1 MESRQNWPVSSLS
14 LLLLFNLLFIIL
26 VNSVSATDSSFTSVA
41 AYTPPDSYLIDCGSP
56 QDTKLDDGRTFKSD
70 SASRSYLE
78 TNEEVQTSVDSISV
92 KAFSVSSSAL
102 PLFRSARILTA
113 VSKYTF
119 YITRPGWH
127 WVRFYFHPLPHP
139 VYNLTSAVF
148 SVTTD
153 EFVLLHDFFV
163 KDSSALVFKEYL
175 FNVSSDRFSL
185 LFKPKE
191 RSFAFINAIEVVS
204 APDGLISDSASTV
217 PQGGTLNGLF
227 QHAFEVCYRL
237 NVGGPTITPLNDTLS
252 RTWLPDTPYN
262 VFPQGAQNASII
274 PSAVK
279 YQQSGATPYIAPNW
293 VYATAD
299 EMAESETL
307 QPNFNLTW
315 QMNVDPGFSYLIR
328 MHFCDVVSQALND
341 LYFNVYINS
350 MMSVSCLDLSS
361 INNALSTAYYTDFVL
376 NASSIRNGSVRVQ
389 VGPASGVQ
397 SGISNAI
404 LNGLEVI
411 KISNSV
417 RSLDGLF
424 GFDGSGGGRRTMKI
438 AAGVGLAMSVTAM
451 LVLAIVC
458 IRWQQRPQDWEK
470 GNSFSSWHLPLRS
483 RQSFFLNSK
492 SSSRTSSIFGS
503 RKSRNTGYS
512 SYFSNQGLGRY
523 FSFSELQN
531 ATQNFD
537 EKAVI
542 GVGGFGKVYL
552 GVFED
557 GTKMAI
563 KRGNPGSEQGIN
575 EFQTEIQMLSKLR
588 HRHLVSLV
596 GFSDEQSEMI
606 LVYEYMA
613 NGPLRDHIYGSKK
626 KPLSWKQRLEICIGA
641 ARALPREQVNLAE
654 WAMQCRRKGVLD
666 KIIDPH
672 IAASINEESLKTYV
686 EAAEKCLAEHGVDR
700 PGMGDVLWNLEY
712 ALQLQETSSQTQTD
726 LPGDK
731 NTSDHIIAFEKPTG
745 RVRGEDTG
753 VSAGDDS
760 QVTVTSPLFSQIG
773 NFQGSNQQVART
785 LLQICF
791 QDSETYNQKLQ
802 LACGKF
808 LGEMM

>member
-1 MESRQNWPVSSLS
+1 MLMIVFAGACCQTTLQTPSNATPAAAAATFLLANRIAIPHTTSREWRAGRTGRSPPFHCF
-14 LLLLFNLLFIIL
+14 LLFNLLFIIL
-26 VNSVSATDSSFTSVA
+26 VNSVSAADSSLTSVA

-70 SASRSYLE
+70 PASRSYLE
-78 TNEEVQTSVDSISV
+78 TSEEVQTSVDYISTV
-92 KAFSVSSSAL
+92 KAFSVSSSSL

-139 VYNLTSAVF
+139 VYNLTRAVF

-153 EFVLLHDFFV
+153 EFVLLHDFIV
-163 KDSSALVFKEYL
+163 EDNSALVFKEYL

-237 NVGGPTITPLNDTLS
+237 NVGGPAITPMNDTLS
-252 RTWLPDTPYN
+252 RTWLPDFPYN
-262 VFPQGAQNASII
+262 VFPQGAQSASII

-279 YQQSGATPYIAPNW
+279 YQQSGATPYIAPSW

-299 EMAESETL
+299 EMAASETL

-350 MMSVSCLDLSS
+350 MMSVSGLDLSS
-361 INNALSTAYYTDFVL
+361 INNALSTAYYADFVL

-424 GFDGSGGGRRTMKI
+424 GLDGSGGGRTIMKT

-451 LVLAIVC
+451 LVLTIVC

-483 RQSFFLNSK
+483 GQSFFLNSK
-492 SSSRTSSIFGS
+492 SSSRISSMFGS
-503 RKSRNTGYS
+503 RKSKSGYS
-512 SYFSNQGLGRY
+512 SFFSNQGLGRY

-588 HRHLVSLV
+588 HRHL
-596 GFSDEQSEMI
+596 
-606 LVYEYMA
+606 
-613 NGPLRDHIYGSKK
+613 
-626 KPLSWKQRLEICIGA
+626 
-641 ARALPREQVNLAE
+641 
-654 WAMQCRRKGVLD
+654 CRRKGVLG

-686 EAAEKCLAEHGVDR
+686 ETAEKCLAEHGVDR
-700 PGMGDVLWNLEY
+700 PGMGDVLWNLEFGL
-712 ALQLQETSSQTQTD
+712 ATS
-726 LPGDK
+726 GDFLS
-731 NTSDHIIAFEKPTG
+731 NSN
-745 RVRGEDTG
+745 RSSRG
-753 VSAGDDS
+753 
-760 QVTVTSPLFSQIG
+760 
-773 NFQGSNQQVART
+773 
-785 LLQICF
+785 
-791 QDSETYNQKLQ
+791 
-802 LACGKF
+802 
-808 LGEMM
+808 

>member
-26 VNSVSATDSSFTSVA
+26 VNSVSAADSSLTSVA

-70 SASRSYLE
+70 PASRSYLE
-78 TNEEVQTSVDSISV
+78 TNEEVQTSVDYISTV
-92 KAFSVSSSAL
+92 KAFSVSSSSL
-102 PLFRSARILTA
+102 PLYRSARILTA

-139 VYNLTSAVF
+139 VYNLTRAVF

-153 EFVLLHDFFV
+153 EFVLLHDFIV
-163 KDSSALVFKEYL
+163 EDNSALVFKEYL

-237 NVGGPTITPLNDTLS
+237 NVGGPAITPMNDTLS
-252 RTWLPDTPYN
+252 RTWLPDFPYN
-262 VFPQGAQNASII
+262 VFPQGAQSASII

-279 YQQSGATPYIAPNW
+279 YQQSGAAPYIAPSW

-299 EMAESETL
+299 EMAASETL

-350 MMSVSCLDLSS
+350 MMSVSGLDLSS
-361 INNALSTAYYTDFVL
+361 INNALSTAYYADFVL

-424 GFDGSGGGRRTMKI
+424 GLDGSGGGRTIMKT

-451 LVLAIVC
+451 LVLTIVC

-483 RQSFFLNSK
+483 GQSFFLNSK
-492 SSSRTSSIFGS
+492 SSSRISSMFGS
-503 RKSRNTGYS
+503 RKSKSGYS

-588 HRHLVSLV
+588 HRHL
-596 GFSDEQSEMI
+596 
-606 LVYEYMA
+606 
-613 NGPLRDHIYGSKK
+613 
-626 KPLSWKQRLEICIGA
+626 
-641 ARALPREQVNLAE
+641 
-654 WAMQCRRKGVLD
+654 CRRKGVLG

-700 PGMGDVLWNLEY
+700 PGMGDVLWNLEF

-726 LPGDK
+726 LPEGK
-731 NTSDHIIAFEKPTG
+731 STSDHIIAFEKPTG
-745 RVRGEDTG
+745 RVCGEDSG

-773 NFQGSNQQVART
+773 DFQGR
-785 LLQICF
+785 
-791 QDSETYNQKLQ
+791 
-802 LACGKF
+802 
-808 LGEMM
+808 

>member
-14 LLLLFNLLFIIL
+14 LLLLFNLLFIVL
-26 VNSVSATDSSFTSVA
+26 VNSVSAADSSFTSVA
-41 AYTPPDSYLIDCGSP
+41 AYSPPDSYLIDCGSP

-70 SASRSYLE
+70 PASRSYLE
-78 TNEEVQTSVDSISV
+78 TNEEVKTSVDYISTV

-139 VYNLTSAVF
+139 VYNLTSAIF

-153 EFVLLHDFFV
+153 EFVLLHDFIV
-163 KDSSALVFKEYL
+163 EDNSALVFKEYL

-237 NVGGPTITPLNDTLS
+237 NVGGPAITPMNDTLS
-252 RTWLPDTPYN
+252 RTWLPDFPYN
-262 VFPQGAQNASII
+262 VFPQGAQSASII

-279 YQQSGATPYIAPNW
+279 YQQSGATPYIAPSW

-299 EMAESETL
+299 EMAASETL

-350 MMSVSCLDLSS
+350 MMSVSGLDLSS
-361 INNALSTAYYTDFVL
+361 INNALSTAYYADFVL

-424 GFDGSGGGRRTMKI
+424 GLDGSGGGRTTMKI

-451 LVLAIVC
+451 LVLTIAC

-483 RQSFFLNSK
+483 GQSSFLNSK
-492 SSSRTSSIFGS
+492 SSSRISSMFGS
-503 RKSRNTGYS
+503 RKSKSGYS

-588 HRHLVSLV
+588 HRHLVSL
-596 GFSDEQSEMI
+596 
-606 LVYEYMA
+606 
-613 NGPLRDHIYGSKK
+613 
-626 KPLSWKQRLEICIGA
+626 
-641 ARALPREQVNLAE
+641 
-654 WAMQCRRKGVLD
+654 CRRKGVLG

-700 PGMGDVLWNLEY
+700 PGMGDVLWNLEL

-726 LPGDK
+726 LPEGK
-731 NTSDHIIAFEKPTG
+731 SISDHIIAFEKPTG
-745 RVRGEDTG
+745 RVCGDDSG

-773 NFQGSNQQVART
+773 DFQGSYSQPVLRPTTAVEISPPKGDNLPAFPFYV
-785 LLQICF
+785 
-791 QDSETYNQKLQ
+791 
-802 LACGKF
+802 
-808 LGEMM
+808 